1 VRWPQPASLIKNE
14 AETVEQPLHIVFMDA
29 RSTSGEGTAQVC
41 GKERFE
47 MDWVLLS
54 LLSAVAFTVLTIVQ
68 KRALERHINGAAVFN
83 GVAALPQV
91 VVAAVILMLT
101 PPDWTST
108 AVVIMLAAGVVQA
121 TVWLLQGYA
130 INREVDVSRIVP
142 VLDSH
147 PLLVLIIAVLVLGEA
162 LTPLKWVAVLMVI
175 AGAITASWHQ
185 ALPGER
191 IRLNKSFFAVLGAA
205 IAMAVVTVL
214 FNVASADLSVVQM
227 IGLAWMVSAPIHL
240 IIARITHS
248 GREMRKVLGSRDA
261 MRMLSVTQVAFVIAI
276 FSGTLAL
283 TLGPVSLATA
293 IMGTRP
299 VMLLLWVVVSG
310 FSVRDALR
318 HRPEHGGMK
327 NKWAAASLVTVGVAV
342 MAF

>member
-1 VRWPQPASLIKNE
+1 MSGPKTS
-14 AETVEQPLHIVFMDA
+14 EQPVHIVFTVA
-29 RSTSGEGTAQVC
+29 RSTSGEGTAQVS
-41 GKERFE
+41 GKERLE

-68 KRALERHINGAAVFN
+68 KRTLERHVNGAVVFN
-83 GVAALPQV
+83 AVAALPQLG
-91 VVAAVILMLT
+91 AAVVILLLS

-108 AVVIMLAAGVVQA
+108 AVAIMLVAGVVQA
-121 TVWLLQGYA
+121 SVWFLQGYA
-130 INREVDVSRIVP
+130 INRETDISRIVP

-147 PLLVLIIAVLVLGEA
+147 PLLVLVIAVLVLGEA

-191 IRLNKSFFAVLGAA
+191 VKVNRSFFAVLGAA
-205 IAMAVVTVL
+205 VAMAVVTVL
-214 FNVASADLSVVQM
+214 FKLASAELTIVQM
-227 IGLAWMVSAPIHL
+227 VGLAWLVSAPIHL
-240 IIARITHS
+240 LMGRVTHA
-248 GREMRKVLGSRDA
+248 GHEMRRVLGSVSA
-261 MRMLSVTQVAFVIAI
+261 VRMIGVTQIMFVIAI
-276 FSGTLAL
+276 FSGIAAL

-318 HRPEHGGMK
+318 RKPEHGQMRS
-327 NKWAAASLVTVGVAV
+327 KWASASLVTVGVGA

>member
-1 VRWPQPASLIKNE
+1 
-14 AETVEQPLHIVFMDA
+14 
-29 RSTSGEGTAQVC
+29 
-41 GKERFE
+41 

-54 LLSAVAFTVLTIVQ
+54 LLSAVAFTALTIVQ
-68 KRALERHINGAAVFN
+68 KRTLERHVNGAIVFN
-83 GVAALPQV
+83 AVAALPQLG
-91 VVAAVILMLT
+91 AAVVILLLS

-108 AVVIMLAAGVVQA
+108 AVLIMLAAGVVQA
-121 TVWLLQGYA
+121 SVWFLQGYA
-130 INREVDVSRIVP
+130 INREKDISRIVP

-162 LTPLKWVAVLMVI
+162 LTPLKWVAVMLVI

-191 IRLNKSFFAVLGAA
+191 IKVNRSFFAVLGAA
-205 IAMAVVTVL
+205 VAMAVVTIL
-214 FNVASADLSVVQM
+214 FKLASTDLTIVQM
-227 IGLAWMVSAPIHL
+227 VGLAWLVSAPIHL
-240 IIARITHS
+240 VMARTAHV
-248 GREMRKVLGSRDA
+248 GHEMRRVLGSIA
-261 MRMLSVTQVAFVIAI
+261 AVRMIGITQVAFVIAL
-276 FSGTLAL
+276 FSGIAAL

-310 FSVRDALR
+310 WSVRDALR
-318 HRPEHGGMK
+318 GKPEHGQMRT
-327 NKWAAASLVTVGVAV
+327 KWASASLVTVGVGV